1 MSSSPS
7 PLPNLIKQNKLP
19 SLYLKLLKFL
29 LQPTK
34 QRWTKNNSKLPLR
47 EIKEKIISRPPK
59 TRIDKE
65 ISVKTEDIGVEEEE
79 EEGTLET
86 MMGKEKKVKKEVAI
100 MIKEDITR
108 NRTSNQSMKMRNQK
122 IDLLPAQAVVQS
134 HKLDNLKE
142 SR

>member
-1 MSSSPS
+1 M
-7 PLPNLIKQNKLP
+7 
-19 SLYLKLLKFL
+19 LKFL

-65 ISVKTEDIGVEEEE
+65 IGVKTEDIGVEEEE

-122 IDLLPAQAVVQS
+122 IDLLPAQAVAQS